1 MADKVQIKTA
11 LATVGRLAINVRD
24 QLAESY
30 DRITYTN
37 LCENFKQQ
45 INELEIAYV
54 AGSED
59 LTQVEQSE
67 VLASLTLK
75 RYDRF
80 FPKLPLRVTQQKGN
94 KDIKSL
100 NAHNSVT
107 IGPTELADPSL
118 ESSFHALSDG

>member
-1 MADKVQIKTA
+1 MIIHFSFFFF
-11 LATVGRLAINVRD
+11 LIL
-24 QLAESY
+24 SY
-30 DRITYTN
+30 
-37 LCENFKQQ
+37 
-45 INELEIAYV
+45 
-54 AGSED
+54 
-59 LTQVEQSE
+59 
-67 VLASLTLK
+67 LTLK

-118 ESSFHALSDG
+118 ESSFHALSDGQSVVSG

>member
-1 MADKVQIKTA
+1 M
-11 LATVGRLAINVRD
+11 GREGNKETMKLSSHSRMKLNKRV
-24 QLAESY
+24 
-30 DRITYTN
+30 T
-37 LCENFKQQ
+37 
-45 INELEIAYV
+45 
-54 AGSED
+54 
-59 LTQVEQSE
+59 
-67 VLASLTLK
+67 LTLK

-118 ESSFHALSDG
+118 ESSFHALSDGQCVVSG

>member
-1 MADKVQIKTA
+1 MADKVQIKAT

-37 LCENFKQQ
+37 LCENFKQH

-67 VLASLTLK
+67 VLASLSST
-75 RYDRF
+75 RCWQI
-80 FPKLPLRVTQQKGN
+80 KLLERINFISPMSNVQSTVVKKKFGRLPEVKLVTFKGN
-94 KDIKSL
+94 FDEWE
-100 NAHNSVT
+100 T
-107 IGPTELADPSL
+107 
-118 ESSFHALSDG
+118 F

>member
-1 MADKVQIKTA
+1 MHSSKYLLTREAIKGVA
-11 LATVGRLAINVRD
+11 ASNATVIF
-24 QLAESY
+24 E
-30 DRITYTN
+30 T
-37 LCENFKQQ
+37 
-45 INELEIAYV
+45 
-54 AGSED
+54 
-59 LTQVEQSE
+59 
-67 VLASLTLK
+67 LTLK

-118 ESSFHALSDG
+118 ESSFHALSDGQCVVSG

>member
-1 MADKVQIKTA
+1 M
-11 LATVGRLAINVRD
+11 
-24 QLAESY
+24 
-30 DRITYTN
+30 
-37 LCENFKQQ
+37 
-45 INELEIAYV
+45 EIPFGAKKHFETSSLNPSSAMY
-54 AGSED
+54 
-59 LTQVEQSE
+59 EQSDIL
-67 VLASLTLK
+67 VLSQIRAILTLK

-118 ESSFHALSDG
+118 ESSFHALSDGQYVVSG